1 MRLAQ
6 NDSRYHRYC
15 HTGPDYR
22 QSTSPSALTGAAPRR
37 LHLQTLR
44 RRPLKVSSNCCRRN
58 RSRRLSGDHPAASA
72 AANAV
77 GGAAAASTSSFSS
90 AYSFNSTLSR
100 FPHQNNSQH
109 YSPTSLHL
117 AYLAAQID
125 SRSFQSLPSKIQQ
138 NYFSPEERAYI
149 CQAYR
154 QSLILDAADEAVY
167 RQGKEPKQAEEESL
181 SESEPELDSHESVDT
196 LIPEPTITNNT
207 SPEHP
212 HLSTLFFDSD
222 SESDWDTESEPDEDE
237 GSLDSFD
244 SLESLDSESDLDG
257 ENEDDGM
264 DESLYDSFRWLD
276 EDGDLD
282 LTLDEYHNHVVN
294 TVPKMPPRRKPSF
307 RRTMSFGTGRRVRRA
322 TPSVSAI
329 PTSSQSSNVP
339 SSLAYIAA
347 GRNSTSRPPSGQQQ
361 HRSVLHAPRASTSSI
376 DPSAQ
381 YYQDPEARLKLRVYL
396 ASPQKFD
403 EAVKFGFP
411 SLDDNNNN
419 AKEKKEDKVAEK
431 KQIRPVPKVQR
442 LTGTFFEDENGSVHG
457 HREDKS
463 NRKSSRFSVMKGPQ
477 SPVFPPPKRQS
488 LPATA
493 RAAGSAGSGSEAVAP
508 RRLPGNR
515 EMTLKM
521 TLTRPD
527 LRTTESPS
535 TSPTS
540 AEDPLKL
547 DDLPTGDYCPEIW
560 DADSDHEQ
568 NVMKKMWRKL
578 RKQK

>member
-15 HTGPDYR
+15 HTGPDYH
-22 QSTSPSALTGAAPRR
+22 QSTSSSALTGAASRR

-44 RRPLKVSSNCCRRN
+44 RRPLKASSNCCCRH
-58 RSRRLSGDHPAASA
+58 RSRQLSGDNP
-72 AANAV
+72 V
-77 GGAAAASTSSFSS
+77 GPAAAAAAAASSTSSFSS
-90 AYSFNSTLSR
+90 AHSSTSTPSRYS
-100 FPHQNNSQH
+100 HNNKPQY

-125 SRSFQSLPSKIQQ
+125 SQSFQSLPSKIQQ
-138 NYFSPEERAYI
+138 IYFSPEERAYI
-149 CQAYR
+149 RRAHR

-167 RQGKEPKQAEEESL
+167 RPEKETKGP
-181 SESEPELDSHESVDT
+181 EPDSHQQSVDT
-196 LIPEPTITNNT
+196 LIPESTNHPP
-207 SPEHP
+207 PEYP
-212 HLSTLFFDSD
+212 QLSTLFFDSD
-222 SESDWDTESEPDEDE
+222 SESDWDTESEPDDQ
-237 GSLDSFD
+237 GSLDSLD
-244 SLESLDSESDLDG
+244 SLDSIDSESDIDG
-257 ENEDDGM
+257 DDDDNM

-329 PTSSQSSNVP
+329 PTSSQSSTVP
-339 SSLAYIAA
+339 SSLAHIAA
-347 GRNSTSRPPSGQQQ
+347 GRNSTSRPPSSQQ
-361 HRSVLHAPRASTSSI
+361 RPVLHAPRASTSSI

-403 EAVKFGFP
+403 EAVEFGFP
-411 SLDDNNNN
+411 ALDDDAKENNDNN
-419 AKEKKEDKVAEK
+419 ARPEKVAE
-431 KQIRPVPKVQR
+431 QQPRPVSKVQKI
-442 LTGTFFEDENGSVHG
+442 TGTFFEDENGSVHG
-457 HREDKS
+457 NRDDKP

-477 SPVFPPPKRQS
+477 SPGFPTPKRQS
-488 LPATA
+488 LPITA
-493 RAAGSAGSGSEAVAP
+493 RAGGSAGSGAGGVGP

-515 EMTLKM
+515 EMTMKM

-527 LRTTESPS
+527 LRTDSPS

-547 DDLPTGDYCPEIW
+547 EELPPADYCPQIW
-560 DADSDHEQ
+560 DSDSDQQ